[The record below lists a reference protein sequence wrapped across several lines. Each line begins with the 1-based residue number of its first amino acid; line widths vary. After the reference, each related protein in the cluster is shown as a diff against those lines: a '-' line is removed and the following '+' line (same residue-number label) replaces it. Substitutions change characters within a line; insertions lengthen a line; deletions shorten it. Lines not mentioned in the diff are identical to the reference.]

1 MINTAL
7 ALRLLVGCQPE
18 KPQPD
23 SDAPVETAP
32 PVDEDGDGAPAETD
46 CDDRD
51 ATVYPGA
58 PEVCDALDNDCD
70 ALVDEADPDLDTT
83 TQVTTYTDQDG
94 DGYGDPLT
102 GTTSCAWNATG
113 VEDATDCDDG
123 DSETRPGAEDD
134 PKDGVDTDC
143 DGASERDEDGDGSV
157 SADDGGPD
165 CDDMDA
171 TVYAGAVEDCSDE
184 KDNDCSGL
192 LDCEEDACER
202 DARCYEYGCDD
213 GLDDDDDGFVD
224 CDDEDCW
231 GAGCTGA
238 RVRVSGGV
246 MRNELYW
253 SVRTGNSGYWS
264 YCSWWAFHRTGS
276 SARAE
281 LASITGTLQV
291 ATASGFDW
299 TSFAWS
305 VDRAA
310 LFVRTRHTSGEASG
324 NTASG
329 GCATDT
335 WDTTR
340 SWSSAP
346 ARDGFSVDPG
356 CGYTGTSF
364 LPATLSRPEIGGPD
378 PTWWAG
384 ARRWYAG
391 EASLTYRVRY
401 TGGDVHAYYANTDES
416 WAVATLDGGS
426 WVRVP

>member
-1 MINTAL
+1 MINAAL
-7 ALRLLVGCQPE
+7 ALGLLVGCQPE

-32 PVDEDGDGAPAETD
+32 PVDEDGDGAPKETD
-46 CDDRD
+46 CDDGD
-51 ATVYPGA
+51 AAVYPGA
-58 PEVCDALDNDCD
+58 PEVCDARDNDCD

-83 TQVTTYTDQDG
+83 ALVTTYLDQDG

-102 GTTSCAWNATG
+102 GTASCAWNATG
-113 VEDATDCDDG
+113 VEDATDCDDA
-123 DSETRPGAEDD
+123 DPETRPGAEDD
-134 PKDGVDTDC
+134 PTDGVDTDC
-143 DGASERDEDGDGSV
+143 DGAPERDEDHDGSV

-171 TVYAGAVEDCSDE
+171 TVYPGAAEDCSDGR
-184 KDNDCSGL
+184 DNDCSGL

-213 GLDDDDDGFVD
+213 GLDDDDDGLVD

-238 RVRVSGGV
+238 RARVNGGV
-246 MRNELYW
+246 MRNELYR
-253 SVRTGNSGYWS
+253 SVRTGNSGYRW
-264 YCSWWAFHRTGS
+264 YCSWSEFDRTGS

-291 ATASGFDW
+291 ATASGLDW

-310 LFVRTRHTSGEASG
+310 LGARAWHTSGERSWSS
-324 NTASG
+324 ASG
-329 GCATDT
+329 GCMTET

-346 ARDGFSVDPG
+346 TRDGFSVDPG

-364 LPATLSRPEIGGPD
+364 LPAALSRPEIGGPD

-401 TGGDVHAYYANTDES
+401 TGSDVHRYYAKTYES
-416 WAVATLDGGS
+416 WAVPTLDGGS